1 MDRRRALLGSL
12 SAAAGAF
19 CYGVTIVFSRSL
31 ARAHLPPPTALGLRF
46 GIAAALLFV
55 VLRPRN
61 HTPAAV
67 AASLALGLLYG
78 VESTFFYMALER
90 GTAAAVTLVFYSYP
104 AMVTAV
110 EIAVGRERAARGA
123 VAALVLCTAGAATV
137 ASTGADV
144 AITTAGIAL
153 SLAAAGTF
161 ALYLLVS
168 DRVAP
173 GVGPMTKAAWVVAGC
188 GAFHLLRGALTGGL
202 VSPAGWWPQLAGNG
216 AATSAAFV
224 FLFAGLARVGAAR
237 TAVVMTLEAV
247 FGVLLAAA
255 FLGEGLTGLQLAGG
269 AAVVTGAAL
278 AALAAPR
285 APAAELARG
294 QAGAP

>member
-1 MDRRRALLGSL
+1 MDRRAIVGSL
-12 SAAAGAF
+12 YAAAGAF

-46 GIAAALLFV
+46 GIAAAVLLAL
-55 VLRPRN
+55 LRPRRQR
-61 HTPAAV
+61 AAEV
-67 AASLALGLLYG
+67 AASTALGLLYG

-90 GTAAAVTLVFYSYP
+90 GTAAAVTLLFYSYP

-110 EIAVGRERAARGA
+110 EIAAGRERAARPA
-123 VAALVLCTAGAATV
+123 LAALVLCTAGAATV
-137 ASTGADV
+137 AATGSDV
-144 AITTAGIAL
+144 SITTVGIVL
-153 SLAAAGTF
+153 SFAAAGTF
-161 ALYLLVS
+161 SLYLLVS
-168 DRVAP
+168 DRVLPAAS
-173 GVGPMTKAAWVVAGC
+173 PMTKAAWVVAGC
-188 GAFHLLRGALTGGL
+188 AAFHLVRGALAGGL

-216 AATSAAFV
+216 AATAAAFV

-269 AAVVTGAAL
+269 AAVVAGAAL